1 MIQNIEKGGVFPLVD
16 SLLNLCLCMQFL
28 NLESRIY
35 EYTLSLLVYYVF
47 ESQCYMCCLS
57 MCCIGNQLV
66 LAVWC
71 VGYSCKTYM

>member
-1 MIQNIEKGGVFPLVD
+1 MIQSIEKGGLLPLVD
-16 SLLNLCLCMQFL
+16 LLLNLCLCTQFL

-35 EYTLSLLVYYVF
+35 EYALSLLVYYIF
-47 ESQCYMCCLS
+47 ESQCYVCGLS

-71 VGYSCKTYM
+71 VGCSCKT